1 MFNALYW
8 DIFIFLFSS
17 YNIGKKTERQETQ
30 NYKLREKHVKGETM
44 TSGPTTV
51 FKLPKKKSNDNLS
64 GKDQLSGK
72 SAAFCPRRSPRKA
85 VRSKLTP
92 PRKAPK
98 GGMFSPRKSSGR
110 GLLSPRKSKK
120 SVLMSPRKG
129 THKTT
134 HMLSPTRKSPRKK
147 VKVDLNTSLPGTR

>member
-1 MFNALYW
+1 M
-8 DIFIFLFSS
+8 
-17 YNIGKKTERQETQ
+17 
-30 NYKLREKHVKGETM
+30 
-44 TSGPTTV
+44 
-51 FKLPKKKSNDNLS
+51 FKLPKKKSNDSLS
-64 GKDQLSGK
+64 GKDQIPGK

-110 GLLSPRKSKK
+110 GLSPRKSLKK

-129 THKTT
+129 TPKTT
-134 HMLSPTRKSPRKK
+134 HMVSPTRQSPRKK
-147 VKVDLNTSLPGTR
+147 VKIDLNTSLPGTR